1 MKLLF
6 EKVNDYDYNNTGQ
19 FKCYYMLTT
28 PNRDKFWQGKK
39 FPEWELDILAS
50 EGKTIKIVNTIDL
63 HLDQRVQNMRT
74 DELKELEKLGFEL
87 SDLLPRLEM
96 IQHASE
102 TVTALNQKADNTTT
116 AYFATKVLSNIYTQ
130 MQKLSAE
137 IDDIAFKLINFEE
150 EAE

>member
-1 MKLLF
+1 
-6 EKVNDYDYNNTGQ
+6 
-19 FKCYYMLTT
+19 
-28 PNRDKFWQGKK
+28 
-39 FPEWELDILAS
+39 
-50 EGKTIKIVNTIDL
+50 
-63 HLDQRVQNMRT
+63 MRT

-102 TVTALNQKADNTTT
+102 AVTTLDQKADNATT
-116 AYFATKVLSNIYTQ
+116 AYMATKVLSNVYTQ

-150 EAE
+150 EEVKK

>member
-1 MKLLF
+1 MEQ
-6 EKVNDYDYNNTGQ
+6 EK
-19 FKCYYMLTT
+19 
-28 PNRDKFWQGKK
+28 
-39 FPEWELDILAS
+39 S
-50 EGKTIKIVNTIDL
+50 
-63 HLDQRVQNMRT
+63 
-74 DELKELEKLGFEL
+74 KELEKLGFAL

-102 TVTALNQKADNTTT
+102 VVTALDQRADHATT

-130 MQKLSAE
+130 MQKLSTE

>member
-1 MKLLF
+1 
-6 EKVNDYDYNNTGQ
+6 
-19 FKCYYMLTT
+19 
-28 PNRDKFWQGKK
+28 
-39 FPEWELDILAS
+39 
-50 EGKTIKIVNTIDL
+50 
-63 HLDQRVQNMRT
+63 MRT
-74 DELKELEKLGFEL
+74 DELKKLEKLGFEL

-102 TVTALNQKADNTTT
+102 AVTALNRKADNTTT